1 MDSPQGYYPLCG
13 VARLRGNDN
22 GNMLTQDDVMVKI
35 KPILDPELGISI
47 VDLGLI
53 YGVEIGKDN
62 VVTVHMTLTTIGCP
76 LFSLIAEP
84 IKGNVKELE
93 GVKDVVVEL
102 SFEPAWTPERMSEE
116 AKIQLGF
123 V

>member
-1 MDSPQGYYPLCG
+1 MITEDQ
-13 VARLRGNDN
+13 
-22 GNMLTQDDVMVKI
+22 VMAKI

-53 YGVEIGKDN
+53 YCVDISDDN
-62 VVTVHMTLTTIGCP
+62 VVTVRMTLTTIGCP

-84 IKGNVKELE
+84 IKSNIKELSD
-93 GVKDVVVEL
+93 VKDVVVDL
-102 SFEPAWTPERMSEE
+102 SFDPPWSPDKMSEE

-123 V
+123 A

>member
-1 MDSPQGYYPLCG
+1 MITKEQIM
-13 VARLRGNDN
+13 A
-22 GNMLTQDDVMVKI
+22 KI

-53 YGVEIGKDN
+53 YGVDISKDN
-62 VVTVHMTLTTIGCP
+62 VVTVRMTLTTIGCP

-84 IKGNVKELE
+84 IKSNIKELE
-93 GVKDVVVEL
+93 KVKDVVVDL
-102 SFEPAWTPERMSEE
+102 SFEPPWSPDKMSED

-123 V
+123 A

>member
-1 MDSPQGYYPLCG
+1 MITEDQ
-13 VARLRGNDN
+13 
-22 GNMLTQDDVMVKI
+22 VMAKI

-53 YGVEIGKDN
+53 YGVDISDDN
-62 VVTVHMTLTTIGCP
+62 VVTVRMTLTTIGCP

-84 IKGNVKELE
+84 IKSNIKELSD
-93 GVKDVVVEL
+93 VKDVVVDL
-102 SFEPAWTPERMSEE
+102 SFEPPWSPDKMSEE

-123 V
+123 A

>member
-1 MDSPQGYYPLCG
+1 M
-13 VARLRGNDN
+13 A
-22 GNMLTQDDVMVKI
+22 KI
-35 KPILDPELGISI
+35 QPILDPELGISI

-53 YGVEIGKDN
+53 YGVDVDKEN

-84 IKGNVKELE
+84 IKGNVKELA
-93 GVKDVVVEL
+93 GVKEVVVEL
-102 SFEPAWTPERMSEE
+102 SFEPPWSPERMSEE

-123 V
+123 A

>member
-1 MDSPQGYYPLCG
+1 MITEDQ
-13 VARLRGNDN
+13 
-22 GNMLTQDDVMVKI
+22 VMAKI

-53 YGVEIGKDN
+53 YGVDISDDN
-62 VVTVHMTLTTIGCP
+62 VVTVRMTLTTIGCP

-84 IKGNVKELE
+84 IKSNIKELSD
-93 GVKDVVVEL
+93 VKDVVVDL
-102 SFEPAWTPERMSEE
+102 SFDPPWSPDKMSEE

-123 V
+123 A